1 MTVVAVDVLAEPT
14 DGVDEQLVR
23 QLVDRVRGEGVTLTG
38 DGGLLARLTM
48 VVVESAL
55 EGEMDD
61 HLGYGKHDPVVRRLD
76 GGQIELASHAH
87 GGCALTVDATLLANL
102 LGKWLG

>member
-1 MTVVAVDVLAEPT
+1 MVWMSNWS
-14 DGVDEQLVR
+14 GSWSIGCG
-23 QLVDRVRGEGVTLTG
+23 GEGVTLTG
-38 DGGLLARLTM
+38 EGGLLARLTM

-61 HLGYGKHDPVVRRLD
+61 HLGYGKHDPVVCRLD

-87 GGCALTVDATLLANL
+87 GGCALTVDATLLADL